1 MTPNDATNFGK
12 VLTRTLKLYPGAATT
27 PDVIELWFEV
37 LMQFPIEDIAT
48 ALNRHVADP
57 DQGRFQPKPADV
69 IAHLAGGA
77 ATRGMRA
84 WTLVEKAVR
93 SVGHYRSVC
102 FDDAVTNKLID
113 EMGGWV
119 KLAGTAN
126 EEDLKFRGIEFA
138 KRYQGLMQTGGVG
151 TDYPPYLIGAAEAH
165 NAVEGESV
173 EPPALIG
180 DPAKAK
186 AVLERAKGSSALRV
200 TQASDVKTIA
210 AGAMKLIKGGK

>member
-1 MTPNDATNFGK
+1 MTPKDAEKFG
-12 VLTRTLKLYPGAATT
+12 
-27 PDVIELWFEV
+27 EV
-37 LMQFPIEDIAT
+37 LGATMSLYDKTLEVSVARVWFAALQTFSLEDIAL
-48 ALNRHVADP
+48 ALSRHVQDADH
-57 DQGRFQPKPADV
+57 GRYAPKPADV

-102 FDDAVTNKLID
+102 FDDAVINKLID

-119 KLAGTAN
+119 KLASTGT

-138 KRYQGLMQTGGVG
+138 KRYQGVMQTGGVQD
-151 TDYPPYLIGAAEAH
+151 DYPAYLVGAAEAH
-165 NAVEGESV
+165 NALENVAV

-180 DPAKAK
+180 DPVRAQ
-186 AVLERAKGSSALRV
+186 AVYERAKGSTALRV
-200 TQASDVKTIA
+200 TQASDVKVLA

>member
-1 MTPNDATNFGK
+1 MKLQELEEFGAVLGATLSLYDKTPSDEVA
-12 VLTRTLKLYPGAATT
+12 L
-27 PDVIELWFEV
+27 LWFEA
-37 LMQFPIEDIAT
+37 LKQFEISDIRI
-48 ALNRHVADP
+48 ALTRHVQDP
-57 DQGRFQPKPADV
+57 DAGRFSPKPADV

-102 FDDAVTNKLID
+102 FDDPVINKLVD

-119 KLAGTAN
+119 KLASTAT

-138 KRYQGLMQTGGVG
+138 KRYQGIMQTGGVG
-151 TDYPPYLIGAAEAH
+151 ADYPPYLIGASESH
-165 NAVEGESV
+165 NAVEGMRV

-180 DPAKAK
+180 DPVKAQQ
-186 AVLERAKGSSALRV
+186 VLTRGQGSTALKV
-200 TQASDVKTIA
+200 TDARKVA
-210 AGAMKLIKGGK
+210 ALANGAMKLIKGGK

>member
-1 MTPNDATNFGK
+1 M
-12 VLTRTLKLYPGAATT
+12 
-27 PDVIELWFEV
+27 
-37 LMQFPIEDIAT
+37 
-48 ALNRHVADP
+48 ADP
-57 DQGRFQPKPADV
+57 DKGNRQPLPSDV
-69 IAHLAGGA
+69 TAHLAGGA

-102 FDDAVTNKLID
+102 FDDAVTNKLVD

-119 KLAGTAN
+119 KLAGTKT

-165 NAVEGESV
+165 NALEGV
-173 EPPALIG
+173 AVDPPALIG
-180 DPAKAK
+180 DPVKAK
-186 AVLERAKGSSALRV
+186 AVLERAQGSSTLRV
-200 TQASDVKTIA
+200 TQANDMKALA